1 MSSTRRATF
10 PLPDLSWEAVTP
22 FWDGASAGELRLP
35 FCTACGRP
43 NWYPRPKCRLCGA
56 TGIEIEWRALPGSA
70 TLFSYSVLHHVFLP
84 QYRDLVPFVTAL
96 VLPDGAP
103 GARLVTR
110 IVDVDPKDVHCDMAL
125 EVVFR
130 PLEFAGVEGSVM
142 APMFRPVT

>member
-1 MSSTRRATF
+1 MSGTRRATF

-22 FWDGASAGELRLP
+22 FWDGAAAGELRLP
-35 FCTACGRP
+35 FCTACDAT
-43 NWYPRPKCRLCGA
+43 NWYPLPECRSCGSP
-56 TGIEIEWRALPGSA
+56 ELDWRTLPGTA
-70 TLFSYSVLHHVFLP
+70 TLFSFSVLHHVFLP
-84 QYRDLVPFVTAL
+84 QYRDLVPFVTGL

-110 IVDVDPKDVHCDMAL
+110 IVDVDPKDVRCDMPV

-142 APMFRPVT
+142 APLFRPAA